1 MKKIASLFIALIMLL
16 SLSVTAF
23 ANEREVVIGT
33 VHTNEYDYI
42 LSLQNATTEELA
54 EMGLT
59 RAQANEVISEFEA
72 ALQERASLPDETLLA
87 MGYTQ
92 DEINA
97 LHTCRTRNVLPV
109 ETMRA
114 ITGTCTGN
122 ITASKA
128 TAQEA
133 TFKYAWFWDHP
144 PIMKLKDS
152 VAMRWLAYDK
162 NGYEVDVTKTSE
174 KCSISYYWNNRVQF
188 TRSGTQEPDLVFNS
202 LNFQFDEAENFQSST
217 TMTEEAYAGNGYVR
231 VSVKVEPEVHNS
243 ISYLKVAAL
252 YGHTTVG
259 VWNP

>member
-188 TRSGTQEPDLVFNS
+188 TRSGTQEPDLDFNS
-202 LNFQFDEAENFQSST
+202 LNIQFDEAENFQSST
-217 TMTEEAYAGNGYVR
+217 TMTEEAYA
-231 VSVKVEPEVHNS
+231 
-243 ISYLKVAAL
+243 I
-252 YGHTTVG
+252 
-259 VWNP
+259 

>member
-133 TFKYAWFWDHP
+133 TFIIKKYISDKFTIYYYCNEGLDVVTDCLERAEALQFPDYN
-144 PIMKLKDS
+144 KDS
-152 VAMRWLAYDK
+152 D
-162 NGYEVDVTKTSE
+162 
-174 KCSISYYWNNRVQF
+174 F
-188 TRSGTQEPDLVFNS
+188 
-202 LNFQFDEAENFQSST
+202 
-217 TMTEEAYAGNGYVR
+217 
-231 VSVKVEPEVHNS
+231 
-243 ISYLKVAAL
+243 
-252 YGHTTVG
+252 
-259 VWNP
+259 

>member
-114 ITGTCTGN
+114 ITYVN
-122 ITASKA
+122 LLS
-128 TAQEA
+128 
-133 TFKYAWFWDHP
+133 WD
-144 PIMKLKDS
+144 
-152 VAMRWLAYDK
+152 
-162 NGYEVDVTKTSE
+162 
-174 KCSISYYWNNRVQF
+174 
-188 TRSGTQEPDLVFNS
+188 
-202 LNFQFDEAENFQSST
+202 
-217 TMTEEAYAGNGYVR
+217 
-231 VSVKVEPEVHNS
+231 
-243 ISYLKVAAL
+243 
-252 YGHTTVG
+252 
-259 VWNP
+259 

>member
-97 LHTCRTRNVLPV
+97 LH
-109 ETMRA
+109 
-114 ITGTCTGN
+114 I
-122 ITASKA
+122 SKLLL
-128 TAQEA
+128 
-133 TFKYAWFWDHP
+133 YMD
-144 PIMKLKDS
+144 
-152 VAMRWLAYDK
+152 
-162 NGYEVDVTKTSE
+162 
-174 KCSISYYWNNRVQF
+174 
-188 TRSGTQEPDLVFNS
+188 TQL
-202 LNFQFDEAENFQSST
+202 
-217 TMTEEAYAGNGYVR
+217 
-231 VSVKVEPEVHNS
+231 
-243 ISYLKVAAL
+243 
-252 YGHTTVG
+252 
-259 VWNP
+259 